1 MDIKEALQAYDDA
14 ESAATYDLD
23 LYRGDVEDGGEE
35 TPQEKAAELR
45 DSLRKLAQAA
55 TDLATALDQ
64 DLT

>member
-1 MDIKEALQAYDDA
+1 MTIEETIAAYDDA
-14 ESAATYDLD
+14 ESRTAYDLD

-35 TPQEKAAELR
+35 TQQEKAAELR

-64 DLT
+64 TLQ